1 LLVDASRFVAD
12 LALRQRQAGWPGLG
26 LTWFDFQTPVWVLTL
41 AGLMQVGWPGLDLMW
56 FDFQTPVW
64 VLALADLTQL
74 DETQS

>member
-1 LLVDASRFVAD
+1 
-12 LALRQRQAGWPGLG
+12 
-26 LTWFDFQTPVWVLTL
+26 VLTL